1 MSDSHTH
8 TITTTGKR
16 LPTMLRNDLILHL
29 SQHDNDTV
37 TVDVN
42 GVLVDVDTVTTD
54 RGSIVIVLDPED
66 MQNALSS
73 VAKAGTNTA
82 AESH

>member
-1 MSDSHTH
+1 
-8 TITTTGKR
+8 
-16 LPTMLRNDLILHL
+16 MLRNDLILHL

-66 MQNALSS
+66 MQSVLRS
-73 VAKAGTNTA
+73 VAASGTDTA
-82 AESH
+82 SERR

>member
-1 MSDSHTH
+1 
-8 TITTTGKR
+8 
-16 LPTMLRNDLILHL
+16 MLRNDLILHL